1 MVRMRIKYLRKNKL
15 ALLMAG
21 TYSAETY
28 LQEENTLQTEL
39 AKLQSEE
46 RTSDVVMH
54 EVVKDVVKLSE
65 LLRNASAYWS
75 FAKSAEREQIMR
87 VIFSELSLSENTMQF
102 KVKKGFAPFQSRLL
116 VVGDPT
122 GNRTLI

>member
-1 MVRMRIKYLRKNKL
+1 MI
-15 ALLMAG
+15 
-21 TYSAETY
+21 
-28 LQEENTLQTEL
+28 EENRLNDELKKFNVQEL
-39 AKLQSEE
+39 A
-46 RTSDVVMH
+46 SDAAMN
-54 EVVKDVVKLSE
+54 EVIKDIVKLSE

-116 VVGDPT
+116 VVGDPSAWISELQNY
-122 GNRTLI
+122 GEYLRISMQELGAIVK